1 MHANRVGLF
10 TKMQCL
16 FQMQREQEA
25 ERIMKM
31 RKNWEAKQDSQ
42 ALMALQMEKRKIK
55 RTEKVIEQKLLQQHD
70 EALKK
75 MEEDLK
81 KNKLQDEL
89 RQKEFL
95 RVSEN

>member
-1 MHANRVGLF
+1 
-10 TKMQCL
+10 MQCM
-16 FQMQREQEA
+16 FQMQREQEE

-31 RKNWEAKQDSQ
+31 RKNWVAKQDSQ

-55 RTEKVIEQKLLQQHD
+55 QTEKVIELKLLQQHD

-75 MEEDLK
+75 IEENLK

-95 RVSEN
+95 RVSKN